1 MDDAMDVKVFLDEC
15 NHEIVDPALETGL
28 SPDFYFEYLVAIC
41 SVTPAS
47 RTARVEYDKK
57 RNLAFEK
64 TIEMFDS
71 DPTNV
76 HWLDNCL
83 EQYELQWTVMNGL
96 MDKIERYARHDART
110 TAMALIDFMIIQLE
124 HQNRFLHSF
133 LYFSPSKALFAGRTE
148 VTDRY
153 ATAMTSR
160 EKVSERVRSLRDKLA
175 IKK

>member
-1 MDDAMDVKVFLDEC
+1 MDDAMDVKVFLGEC
-15 NHEIVDPALETGL
+15 NHDIVDPALETGL

-41 SVTPAS
+41 SVTPAN
-47 RTARVEYDKK
+47 RTARAEYDKK

-64 TIEMFDS
+64 TLEMFDS
-71 DPTNV
+71 DPTDV

-83 EQYELQWTVMNGL
+83 EQFELQWTVMNGL
-96 MDKIERYARHDART
+96 MDKIERYARYSVRM
-110 TAMALIDFMIIQLE
+110 TAMALLSFMIIQLE

-153 ATAMTSR
+153 AAAMTSR
-160 EKVSERVRSLRDKLA
+160 ETVSERARALRDELA
-175 IKK
+175 IRK